1 MNEPTN
7 EQIASVRAW
16 TTWAR
21 AVAMD
26 ETRPSIDMTY
36 EEAEATDELLRA
48 LVDKHLTGEARAM
61 ANKWINS
68 RMALWFLM
76 ADNSL
81 VKFPGEEGKP

>member
-1 MNEPTN
+1 VIRPPGRNFIERRQAGMRAAGEREPTFK
-7 EQIASVRAW
+7 QAFFATVRAW

-48 LVDKHLTGEARAM
+48 LVGKHLTGEARTM
-61 ANKWINS
+61 A
-68 RMALWFLM
+68 
-76 ADNSL
+76 
-81 VKFPGEEGKP
+81 

>member
-7 EQIASVRAW
+7 EQIATVRAW

-26 ETRPSIDMTY
+26 ETRPSIDMAY

-48 LVDKHLTGEARAM
+48 LVDKHLTAKQGQWRT
-61 ANKWINS
+61 NGSIRGWRFGS
-68 RMALWFLM
+68 
-76 ADNSL
+76 
-81 VKFPGEEGKP
+81 